1 METDFFMRP
10 DLFWFLL
17 GLFLLLLELVL
28 PGFVVIFFGL
38 GAWVTALIC
47 LVANPGLDLQII
59 IFTLTSFLSLLFLRR
74 LLRKRFFKGET
85 NSPATLEEEFLNKQA
100 VALTDINKGEKGKV
114 EFKGAPW
121 EACAEADI
129 KKGETVIIT
138 GKESIT
144 LNVKPK
150 NL

>member
-17 GLFLLLLELVL
+17 GLFLILLELAL

-38 GAWVTALIC
+38 GAWITALIC

-59 IFTLTSFLSLLFLRR
+59 IFFITSILSLAFLRKM
-74 LLRKRFFKGET
+74 LRNRFFKGESD
-85 NSPATLEEEFLNKQA
+85 SPATLEEEFLNKKA
-100 VALTDINKGEKGKV
+100 VALS
-114 EFKGAPW
+114 
-121 EACAEADI
+121 DI
-129 KKGETVIIT
+129 KKGETGQVEFKGSSWEATAEDDIKNGEVVIIT
-138 GKESIT
+138 GKESII

-150 NL
+150 NQ